1 MFGTVTGV
9 YGRLVAGYDVLTE
22 FHGWVA
28 TAHYSGSQDAVDRR
42 PGGRLSVTAHQ
53 PDELYWPPGEDE
65 TLKVELDIG
74 RTVYVSAAQI
84 LTEAP
89 LTIEI
94 LGPLDPQ

>member
-1 MFGTVTGV
+1 MFGTVTGI

-22 FHGWVA
+22 FQGWVA
-28 TAHYSGSQDAVDRR
+28 SAYYSGAQDAIDKR

-53 PDELYWPPGEDE
+53 PDELYWPPLEGAA
-65 TLKVELDIG
+65 LRVELDIG
-74 RTVYVSAAQI
+74 RAVYVSDAQI